1 MSSRPTAIPLRTQ
14 ISLLVCGVVLVALA
28 ATGLAVTA
36 QVEGRTREALVE
48 KAAMAATLTAEARS
62 VVEGLEGRAP
72 AGDIQP
78 YVARLV
84 ELTAVDYI
92 VVLDMKGA
100 RLSHPNPSLLGARFV
115 GGDDAPVYEG
125 KAYTSLAKGT
135 LGTAHRVFRPV
146 RNAQGRQVGAVAAGV
161 LVSGMGQTTR
171 AVRRLIL
178 LGALLGFGIG
188 AGGALLVAGRVKRIM
203 LGMEPGDMAAL
214 LQQRNAVLQ
223 SVRAGIVATDAEQRI
238 TLVNQEATRLFRLV
252 GQEGDLLGE
261 RVDRLLP
268 QAGLEA
274 VLAGGESQLD
284 RPQDLLGLSVMT
296 TTVPVQVMGRT
307 VGCLIILRDMSEVN
321 LLAEQLTGVRL
332 YADALR
338 AQTHEFMNKLHV
350 ILGLVRL
357 GETER
362 LTQFLAEITGRL
374 NDEAGYVIQR
384 IKDPVIA
391 GFLMARFAAA
401 REQGV
406 ILFLAEEAHLPP
418 LSNRDLVHDLVTILG
433 NLLENA
439 VEAMATAPVK
449 EIHLDV
455 QAGEDWLE
463 VRVEDTGPGIDPA
476 VLDRLFEKG
485 VSTRGADRGLGLH
498 HVRLCAEGRGGQ
510 LEAHN
515 QDDGGAVLAVRLKVP
530 VEVTP

>member
-1 MSSRPTAIPLRTQ
+1 MAVEDRLLQRAQSALVPKLRAAQASELLRAMAASGSYKSNPVERIFRDIHQARGHYANNTDAYARAHGAVMLGLPNNDPFVEKSMNKQEFDVVGVGSVARARPTAIPLRTQ

-100 RLSHPNPSLLGARFV
+100 RLSHPNPGLLGARFV

-238 TLVNQEATRLFRLV
+238 TPVHQEATRPLRLV
-252 GQEGDLLGE
+252 GQEGD
-261 RVDRLLP
+261 P
-268 QAGLEA
+268 P
-274 VLAGGESQLD
+274 GGEGTRATGGPCWS
-284 RPQDLLGLSVMT
+284 RPTRCPSPGGPESW
-296 TTVPVQVMGRT
+296 PQVRSSG
-307 VGCLIILRDMSEVN
+307 S
-321 LLAEQLTGVRL
+321 
-332 YADALR
+332 
-338 AQTHEFMNKLHV
+338 
-350 ILGLVRL
+350 
-357 GETER
+357 
-362 LTQFLAEITGRL
+362 
-374 NDEAGYVIQR
+374 
-384 IKDPVIA
+384 P
-391 GFLMARFAAA
+391 
-401 REQGV
+401 
-406 ILFLAEEAHLPP
+406 
-418 LSNRDLVHDLVTILG
+418 
-433 NLLENA
+433 
-439 VEAMATAPVK
+439 
-449 EIHLDV
+449 
-455 QAGEDWLE
+455 W
-463 VRVEDTGPGIDPA
+463 
-476 VLDRLFEKG
+476 
-485 VSTRGADRGLGLH
+485 
-498 HVRLCAEGRGGQ
+498 
-510 LEAHN
+510 
-515 QDDGGAVLAVRLKVP
+515 
-530 VEVTP
+530 